1 MQSNGINRVLQSR
14 LFQRF
19 WDVAGAASIRVKVL
33 GIVLGVIV
41 LLSLFVTLQMRAVL
55 GDTLRHEL
63 EHQGEALN
71 EQYLN
76 DLSRLVQAGDKR
88 VLDGFL
94 ATWREH
100 YSSGGHNTIVDYV
113 LIASDGGDLLA
124 RAPAG
129 VPAGGY
135 ADIITITTPIPDTS
149 AYIELGLSERNVW
162 ETVSVVTIQL
172 ILITMLMI
180 AVGFAAAFFLTW
192 ILTRPIY
199 DLVAATEAVT
209 RGDFSQR
216 LPRWANDEIGQLT
229 VAFNQMTES
238 LGQAAHERDERD
250 RMRAQY
256 VSNVITAQEDE
267 RKRIARELHDSTG
280 QSLTSLLVGLKN
292 LKETGDPAE
301 IGTRIDSL
309 REVVGR
315 TLDEVR
321 VMAWQLRPSMLD
333 DLGLTSALQRY
344 IDDYQQRY
352 AIKVDFVF
360 NGMDERLPVEM
371 ETSIYRII
379 QESLTNIARHAK
391 ASTASV
397 MIDRRRSNVRLIVE
411 DNGVGL
417 DLQAVSGKS
426 LGLQGIR
433 ERAALFNGR
442 LTIESQPGQGTSLFV
457 ELPCD
462 DTLTH
467 PKNGQNHE

>member
-1 MQSNGINRVLQSR
+1 
-14 LFQRF
+14 
-19 WDVAGAASIRVKVL
+19 
-33 GIVLGVIV
+33 
-41 LLSLFVTLQMRAVL
+41 
-55 GDTLRHEL
+55 
-63 EHQGEALN
+63 
-71 EQYLN
+71 
-76 DLSRLVQAGDKR
+76 
-88 VLDGFL
+88 
-94 ATWREH
+94 
-100 YSSGGHNTIVDYV
+100 
-113 LIASDGGDLLA
+113 
-124 RAPAG
+124 
-129 VPAGGY
+129 
-135 ADIITITTPIPDTS
+135 
-149 AYIELGLSERNVW
+149 
-162 ETVSVVTIQL
+162 
-172 ILITMLMI
+172 
-180 AVGFAAAFFLTW
+180 
-192 ILTRPIY
+192 
-199 DLVAATEAVT
+199 
-209 RGDFSQR
+209 
-216 LPRWANDEIGQLT
+216 
-229 VAFNQMTES
+229 MTES
-238 LGQAAHERDERD
+238 LGQAARERDERD

-256 VSNVITAQEDE
+256 VSKVITAQEDE

-301 IGTRIDSL
+301 INCRIDSL

-352 AIKVDFVF
+352 AIKVDFVI
-360 NGMDERLPVEM
+360 NGLDERLPVEM

-379 QESLTNIARHAK
+379 QESLTNIARHAQ

-397 MIDRRRSNVRLIVE
+397 MVDRRRSSVRLIVE

-417 DLQAVSGKS
+417 DLKTVSGKS